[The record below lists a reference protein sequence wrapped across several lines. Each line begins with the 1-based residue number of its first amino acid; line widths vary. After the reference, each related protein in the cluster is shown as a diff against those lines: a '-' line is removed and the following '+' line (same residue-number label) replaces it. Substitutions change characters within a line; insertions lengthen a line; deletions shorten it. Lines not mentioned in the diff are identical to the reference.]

1 LEDIAV
7 LPPVFADAVT
17 SWPRIG
23 VVLVILIAIALIV
36 AAVFAN
42 VRGTAVAAAHEPLDA
57 PAITPSTHEPVI
69 SRGEPTEGDVT
80 SQNRQPYDPATGN
93 SIASDLTEG
102 EREPFDI

>member
-1 LEDIAV
+1 MEDIAV
-7 LPPVFADAVT
+7 LLPVLGDTVT
-17 SWPRIG
+17 SWPRTG
-23 VVLVILIAIALIV
+23 VVLVILIAIALIA

-42 VRGTAVAAAHEPLDA
+42 VRGTAVSAAHEPLDA
-57 PAITPSTHEPVI
+57 PAIAPPSHEPVI